1 MFLVGLTGGIAS
13 GKSTVAKRLVELGAV
28 EIDADVIA
36 REVVSLG
43 SRGLSAVINLFG
55 DAILHPDGSLNR
67 AKLGDIVF
75 SDADSRRKLEDIL
88 HPLIRSRTQ
97 ELLSQQQANAVVLY
111 TVPLLV
117 EANVDLPF
125 DYIVTCEAGVD
136 VQLERLQNSRGM
148 TLAEAQARLGA
159 QTGAKQRLERANRV
173 IRTDSSIESLYEQV
187 DELWEELSLMAKNK
201 DS

>member
-67 AKLGDIVF
+67 AKLADIVF